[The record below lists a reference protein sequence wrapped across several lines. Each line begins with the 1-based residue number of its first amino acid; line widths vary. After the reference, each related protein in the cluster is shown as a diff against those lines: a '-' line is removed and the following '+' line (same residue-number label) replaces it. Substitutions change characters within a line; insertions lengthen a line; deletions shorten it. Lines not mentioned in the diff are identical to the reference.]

1 MIKDNP
7 RTHPLAPLKDI
18 VVIFVTVAACTFLL
32 TVACVF
38 TRPSE
43 IKYVKAPVLSL
54 PQPPPQ
60 AFLTPET
67 ESTNPVDEAPSIMLA
82 FETNWVFRDIEAVCA
97 LPTFDGVL
105 DLPEIDEIQVRVETV
120 SAKSP
125 PSDGASANETIPFHG
140 IIVQAAGRY
149 EVDPHLIRAI
159 ILAESGYNPKAKSK
173 KGAKG
178 LMQLMPST
186 AKSLGVQNIYDPEE
200 NIDGGVRYF
209 RSLLD
214 RFDGDVQLALAA
226 YNAGSRHVRN
236 YEGIPPFKATRRYI
250 KKVLKFHRKFKMQQS
265 GGSRRLA

>member
-1 MIKDNP
+1 MIKDN
-7 RTHPLAPLKDI
+7 RHVHPFALMKDM
-18 VVIFVTVAACTFLL
+18 VVICMTVAACTFLL

-38 TRPSE
+38 TKTSE
-43 IKYVKAPVLSL
+43 IMADTMPVLAM
-54 PQPPPQ
+54 PQPPPPLVL
-60 AFLTPET
+60 ATEPE
-67 ESTNPVDEAPSIMLA
+67 SAVPVVEVASVLPA
-82 FETNWVFRDIEAVCA
+82 FEMAWTLPDIDVAWASPV
-97 LPTFDGVL
+97 FDGVL
-105 DLPEIDEIQVRVETV
+105 ALPEIEAIPARVETS
-120 SAKSP
+120 SAISP
-125 PSDGASANETIPFHG
+125 VSDGALANESIPFHG
-140 IIVQAAGRY
+140 IIVQVAGRY
-149 EVDPHLIRAI
+149 EVDPNLIRAI

-173 KGAKG
+173 KGARG

-236 YEGIPPFKATRRYI
+236 YEGIPPFKATQRYI
-250 KKVLKFHRKFKMQQS
+250 KKVLKFHQKFKMQKA

>member
-7 RTHPLAPLKDI
+7 CIHPFAPLKDM
-18 VVIFVTVAACTFLL
+18 VVIGMTVAACTFLL
-32 TVACVF
+32 TFANAF
-38 TRPSE
+38 TMRSE
-43 IKYVKAPVLSL
+43 FSFEASPVLTMPPPPPPLLPAPEPESTAPVV
-54 PQPPPQ
+54 
-60 AFLTPET
+60 ET
-67 ESTNPVDEAPSIMLA
+67 PSIMLA
-82 FETNWVFRDIEAVCA
+82 FETSRKRPDIEVAWD
-97 LPTFDGVL
+97 LPMFD
-105 DLPEIDEIQVRVETV
+105 DRMCLPEIEDIPDRVESV
-120 SAKSP
+120 AAKSP
-125 PSDGASANETIPFHG
+125 VPDKTLPKESIPFHG

-173 KGAKG
+173 KGARG

-200 NIDGGVRYF
+200 NINGGVRYF

-236 YEGIPPFKATRRYI
+236 YEEIPPFKATQHYI

>member
-1 MIKDNP
+1 MIKDN
-7 RTHPLAPLKDI
+7 RHINLFAPMKDM
-18 VVIFVTVAACTFLL
+18 VVICVTVAACSFLL
-32 TVACVF
+32 TVACTF
-38 TRPSE
+38 TKRSE
-43 IKYVKAPVLSL
+43 VIFDTTPVLNV
-54 PQPPPQ
+54 PQPPPPLLL
-60 AFLTPET
+60 APEP
-67 ESTNPVDEAPSIMLA
+67 ESTAPIVEEPLIMLA
-82 FETNWVFRDIEAVCA
+82 FDTTWKLPDIEAAWA

-105 DLPEIDEIQVRVETV
+105 DLPEIEEIPARFETV
-120 SAKSP
+120 AAISP
-125 PSDGASANETIPFHG
+125 VPDGALSNETIPFHG

-173 KGAKG
+173 KGARG

-186 AKSLGVQNIYDPEE
+186 AKSLGVQDIYDPEE

-236 YEGIPPFKATRRYI
+236 YEGIPPFKATQRYI